1 MGGPGLKLYSI
12 IVIHYIKYRQ
22 AFSTAVIESRFGRG
36 AAGGRLSGD
45 RL

>member
-1 MGGPGLKLYSI
+1 LI
-12 IVIHYIKYRQ
+12 IVIHHIKYRQ
-22 AFSTAVIESRFGRG
+22 AFSTAVIESTFGRPRQG